1 MWEVLAYAE
10 SIRIYAGTILYS
22 ILLISVVFMITGTG
36 GKLLR
41 NHLRLV
47 LKKEFAKIWLS
58 ATDPC
63 HPTVNSINRL
73 QWSTVATSKNQYHDE

>member
-1 MWEVLAYAE
+1 MLAYAE

-47 LKKEFAKIWLS
+47 LKKEFAKI
-58 ATDPC
+58 
-63 HPTVNSINRL
+63 
-73 QWSTVATSKNQYHDE
+73 